1 LYTGIPVYIFDSMDS
16 TTTTVKIDKVIHKKV
31 KHHVADSGES
41 ILEFINRAAA
51 TQIKEDKAAAKQV
64 VNGKKPN

>member
-1 LYTGIPVYIFDSMDS
+1 MDAN
-16 TTTTVKIDKVIHKKV
+16 TTTVKIDKAVHKKV
-31 KHHVADSGES
+31 KHHVTDSGES
-41 ILEFINRAAA
+41 MLDFINRAAA